1 MFSQEKI
8 EDEIQ
13 PKFVLQVWQRQ
24 GLPFLIRYFHL
35 SIYLSYVRS
44 ANIAQRESL
53 FLAQSYLRKVSER
66 APRMQWSMSFS
77 VSLAV
82 FFLCICLCLCLY
94 LGLCICRSFSLC
106 ICLCHYLSLCVTL
119 Q

>member
-13 PKFVLQVWQRQ
+13 SKFVLQVWQRQ

-44 ANIAQRESL
+44 ANIAQRVSLFL

-66 APRMQWSMSFS
+66 APRM
-77 VSLAV
+77 
-82 FFLCICLCLCLY
+82 
-94 LGLCICRSFSLC
+94 
-106 ICLCHYLSLCVTL
+106 
-119 Q
+119 

>member
-13 PKFVLQVWQRQ
+13 SKFVLQVWQRQ

-35 SIYLSYVRS
+35 SIYLSYDVRS

-53 FLAQSYLRKVSER
+53 FLFLSQSYLQKV
-66 APRMQWSMSFS
+66 
-77 VSLAV
+77 
-82 FFLCICLCLCLY
+82 
-94 LGLCICRSFSLC
+94 
-106 ICLCHYLSLCVTL
+106 
-119 Q
+119 